1 MWEMSLFLEEM
12 NLSES
17 SLKYHEQTIDGMKRL
32 YGENN
37 IKKYK
42 KYIKEHEKKTKITN
56 ELVNK

>member
-56 ELVNK
+56 E